1 MTQPATTEARLN
13 TKTLRLLLAAV
24 AILTLTTLACGKSD
38 YQIAQEAVDC
48 MMQNDPDSRL
58 GIMMMG
64 GKDTYARFAEQ
75 SMTRPEIEAFRD
87 ENCG

>member
-1 MTQPATTEARLN
+1 MKTRTIRLF
-13 TKTLRLLLAAV
+13 LAAV
-24 AILTLTTLACGKSD
+24 AILALTTLACGKSD

-48 MMQNDPDSRL
+48 MLQNDPDTGL

-64 GKDTYARFAEQ
+64 GKDAYAKLVEQ
-75 SMTRPEIEAFRD
+75 SMARPEIEAFRD

>member
-1 MTQPATTEARLN
+1 MKTRPIRLF
-13 TKTLRLLLAAV
+13 LAAV
-24 AILTLTTLACGKSD
+24 TILTLTTLACGKSD

-48 MMQNDPDSRL
+48 MMRNDPDSRL

-64 GKDTYARFAEQ
+64 GKDAYARLAEP
-75 SMTRPEIEAFRD
+75 SMTKPEIKAFRD